1 MCTDRPNSN
10 AKALFPVRSFAACT
24 NSKYWDIGTRLS
36 PSRSR
41 SGEIRDRCSSAS
53 RPAPLVAA
61 NSTTL
66 LALPA
71 DTVASTMR
79 SANGVTGD
87 HDCDSWGHG
96 RLPGRLSLYSA
107 RAISNR
113 PELDHP
119 PEERDMSTVITREPT
134 PIRSRLGPTVDRV
147 GLPVY
152 RLNLMRVGY
161 LVMGVGLAFVKW
173 PLLFGAA
180 RSLPVFEGVVACLL
194 TAVSLLA
201 FLGLRHPVAMLPVL
215 LFETGWKA
223 IWFATVALPH
233 LVAGDIDAATTMVLL
248 NCSVV
253 VVIAA
258 VTPWDYAWKRYVAT
272 RGDAWR
278 R

>member
-1 MCTDRPNSN
+1 
-10 AKALFPVRSFAACT
+10 
-24 NSKYWDIGTRLS
+24 
-36 PSRSR
+36 
-41 SGEIRDRCSSAS
+41 
-53 RPAPLVAA
+53 
-61 NSTTL
+61 
-66 LALPA
+66 
-71 DTVASTMR
+71 
-79 SANGVTGD
+79 
-87 HDCDSWGHG
+87 
-96 RLPGRLSLYSA
+96 
-107 RAISNR
+107 
-113 PELDHP
+113 
-119 PEERDMSTVITREPT
+119 MSTVTTSQPT
-134 PIRSRLGPTVDRV
+134 GSQSPPRPTVDRV

-161 LVMGVGLAFVKW
+161 LVMGVGLALYKW

-180 RSLPVFEGVVACLL
+180 PSLPVFEGVVACLL
-194 TAVSLLA
+194 TPMSLLA